1 MTTGRFAVARLVGKG
16 QGKVLAAVARH
27 ARKNPGET
35 ALEGTG
41 ESLTYR
47 ELERQ
52 IDCLAGDLCEREP
65 DAIGLLMDNTPAWV
79 VADLAAM
86 KTWIPVVPMPLFFSP
101 EQIGHLIISAGLELV
116 LTDRPGPFRQMLG
129 LIGIAISD
137 EDTVDIAGIRVHLM
151 QLEHPATC
159 SIPDSVAKVTYTSG
173 TTGDPRG
180 VCLTQTAMET
190 VAESLQSACHAQVD
204 DRHLCALPLAT
215 LLENIGG
222 VYASL
227 LTGGTCVLPG
237 LAAVG
242 MHGASGLDP
251 ARFLQAL
258 TQYRA
263 STCIM
268 IPQMLLA
275 LVSAV
280 QTCGERPPSL
290 RYLAVGGA
298 PVSKGLL
305 EAAAQLSLPVFEG
318 YGLSEAASVVAVNG
332 PDGCRHGTVG
342 KPLPHVRLAF
352 APDDEIMVSGALFSG
367 YLGQDTPV
375 LQDGFYATGDTGYLD
390 GDGFLHISGRKK
402 HIFITAFGRNVSPEW
417 VERELTAHPVI
428 AQAVVFGEAR
438 SFNVAVLSM
447 REGMGTDAVEHAVT
461 AANARL
467 PDYARIG
474 RWLSADEPFSI
485 ANGLFTGT
493 GRPKREAIRKAYK
506 SRIEQAYEGEEA

>member
-1 MTTGRFAVARLVGKG
+1 MTSDSS
-16 QGKVLAAVARH
+16 VLTAIARH
-27 ARKNPGET
+27 ARKDPGKT
-35 ALEGTG
+35 ALEGSG
-41 ESLTYR
+41 KSLTYR
-47 ELERQ
+47 EFEYE
-52 IDCLAGDLCEREP
+52 IDRLAGDLSEREP
-65 DAIGLLMDNTPAWV
+65 DAMGLLMDNTPAWV

-86 KTWIPVVPMPLFFSP
+86 KTWVPIVPMPLFFSP

-137 EDTVDIAGIRVHLM
+137 EDAFDIAGIRVHLM
-151 QLEHPATC
+151 QLEHAAAC
-159 SIPDSVAKVTYTSG
+159 SIPDSIAKVTYTSG
-173 TTGDPRG
+173 TTGDPKG

-190 VAESLQSACHAQVD
+190 VAESLHSACHAQVD

-227 LTGGTCVLPG
+227 LTGGTCILPG

-242 MHGASGLDP
+242 MHGASGLDA

-258 TQYRA
+258 TQYKA

-275 LVSAV
+275 LVAAV
-280 QTCGERPPSL
+280 QSCGERPASL

-298 PVSKGLL
+298 PVSKVLL
-305 EAAAQLSLPVFEG
+305 KTAAQLSLPVFEG

-332 PDGCRHGTVG
+332 PDECRYGTVG
-342 KPLPHVRLAF
+342 KPLPHVHLDF
-352 APDDEIMVSGALFSG
+352 AHDGEILVSGALFSG
-367 YLGQDTPV
+367 YLGQGAPM
-375 LQDGFYATGDTGYLD
+375 LQGGFYATGDTGYLD
-390 GDGFLHISGRKK
+390 GDGFLHITGRKK

-417 VERELTAHPVI
+417 VERELTAHPAI

-438 SFNVAVLSM
+438 PFNVVVLSI
-447 REGMGTDAVEHAVT
+447 REGMDTEAVGHAVT

-474 RWLSADEPFSI
+474 RWLLADEPFSI

-493 GRPKREAIRKAYK
+493 GRPRREAIWKVYK
-506 SRIEQAYEGEEA
+506 SRIEQASLLQNS